1 MLDFSPIG
9 LAQVGSWMRAG
20 ELDYSPSIGPGGL
33 LDVQIRQQKWT
44 VQVEDEDEREAKP
57 EAK

>member
-1 MLDFSPIG
+1 
-9 LAQVGSWMRAG
+9 MRAG

-44 VQVEDEDEREAKP
+44 VQVEDEEEREAMP